1 MGEKLM
7 AIEIHFEKR
16 IVNQNVVREADGR
29 SIRDYIVVTAL
40 AALFLLG
47 LFVYGW
53 QHYQWIQYGY
63 RIQEAQK
70 KKGQLVETGQQLRL
84 ERAALRSLQRID
96 LMARRDLGMMLPL
109 PGQIVTLRAD
119 APMTIPA
126 QQPQQTAFPLR
137 ATVQSNALEP
147 QPAVLSVKRQ

>member
-40 AALFLLG
+40 AALFLFG

-53 QHYQWIQYGY
+53 QHYQWIQFGY

-70 KKGQLVETGQQLRL
+70 KREHLVEMGQQLRL

-96 LMARRDLGMMLPL
+96 LMARRDLGMILPL
-109 PGQIVTLRAD
+109 PGQVVTLRAD
-119 APMTIPA
+119 APMTIPPS
-126 QQPQQTAFPLR
+126 QTPQTIPPLQ
-137 ATVQSNALEP
+137 ATVQSGSLEP
-147 QPAVLSVKRQ
+147 QPPVWSVKRQ

>member
-16 IVNQNVVREADGR
+16 IVNQNVVRETDGR
-29 SIRDYIVVTAL
+29 SIRDYIVATGL

-70 KKGQLVETGQQLRL
+70 KKEQLAEIGQQLRL
-84 ERAALRSLQRID
+84 ERAALRSLQRIEQ
-96 LMARRDLGMMLPL
+96 LARRDLGMMLPL
-109 PGQIVTLRAD
+109 PGQVVTLRAD

-126 QQPQQTAFPLR
+126 QQPSQAVPPLAATA
-137 ATVQSNALEP
+137 QSHALEP
-147 QPAVLSVKRQ
+147 QPAVLSVNGQ